1 MAIRGQHTIVAC
13 AVTCAVVAMCAVATP
28 RRGIAEP
35 PGLRSENGGIGRYSV
50 ELGLPARERVLQA
63 GLQEASLS
71 TAVPGERHQSSPED
85 FKGPI
90 PNDSLAGVA
99 SAISTSLSHWEYES
113 GLVGLPSLISRPS
126 WVEVAQEIDLM
137 DPEASVSNATP
148 SAEFLALASPLR
160 LSKSAQADRQEGV
173 AEGEPTVER
182 LPLSFDR
189 TIADPVPVA
198 TDGLSTEVPPIEISP
213 AVEQRPRIIFQPA
226 VPAKD
231 ATGQMILRPSV
242 RLADPV
248 RTEVLPT
255 PMQTVDVPMTEYNL
269 WGNGRIRL
277 AAESELQ
284 SVLVDESEAS
294 TWATR
299 GGERRVDD
307 LAERFWKRSTR
318 WAPSLISGIAD
329 SFERHAIYDVGVG
342 RERLPF
348 ALFEMDS
355 TQPLNNFRIRF
366 DAAYNM
372 QTPDR
377 AEFFWSKLGGR
388 GPALSTPVESSIDY
402 QDIRCRFEMGGD
414 RFSTATEIPL
424 RFLRPSILGN
434 TGGIGDIVLTAK
446 TLLID
451 GDRIQLSQ
459 VLRTELNNGS
469 VASGRGNGNV
479 SLEPGVVGRYEWNDD
494 TMIHSELKIWV
505 PLGGD
510 INHSGEVLRYG
521 VGFAHVLYET
531 NTFAMI
537 PTMEFVSWSVLSG
550 QKTVGGTMP
559 ETIRVDGD
567 NILNIY
573 PGMRFVRD
581 GGGDLGLFELGFGGG
596 LSVTSNHWYQGL
608 LRLDLRWS
616 F

>member
-1 MAIRGQHTIVAC
+1 VAIRGQHTIVAC
-13 AVTCAVVAMCAVATP
+13 AVLAICAVATP
-28 RRGIAEP
+28 ARVVAEP
-35 PGLRSENGGIGRYSV
+35 HDLRSKKGSVGWHSVGLSLTALEGIS
-50 ELGLPARERVLQA
+50 PA
-63 GLQEASLS
+63 GLQEVSLS
-71 TAVPGERHQSSPED
+71 TAVPGERHQSSSED
-85 FKGPI
+85 FKGLVQD
-90 PNDSLAGVA
+90 DSLAGGA
-99 SAISTSLSHWEYES
+99 FAISAGLSHWEYES
-113 GLVGLPSLISRPS
+113 GLAGLPSLICRTS
-126 WVEVAQEIDLM
+126 WVEVAQQIDLI
-137 DPEASVSNATP
+137 VSESAESKATP
-148 SAEFLALASPLR
+148 PAEFVAIASPL
-160 LSKSAQADRQEGV
+160 LFSESEQTDHPEGV
-173 AEGEPTVER
+173 PVAEPTVEQV
-182 LPLSFDR
+182 PLSLDR
-189 TIADPVPVA
+189 SIADSVSVA
-198 TDGLSTEVPPIEISP
+198 TEDISTEIPPIELSP

-231 ATGQMILRPSV
+231 AAGQMILRPHV
-242 RLADPV
+242 QLADPA

-255 PMQTVDVPMTEYNL
+255 PMQAIDVPVNEPSLSSL

-277 AAESELQ
+277 ADQSEMQ

-294 TWATR
+294 TWSTS
-299 GGERRVDD
+299 GGERRVDG
-307 LAERFWKRSTR
+307 LAERFWRRSTQ
-318 WAPSLISGIAD
+318 WPQSLMSGIAD
-329 SFERHAIYDVGVG
+329 SLDRNAIYDVGVG

-377 AEFFWSKLGGR
+377 AEYFWSKMGGN
-388 GPALSTPVESSIDY
+388 GPALSTPVESSVDY
-402 QDIRCRFEMGGD
+402 QDIRFQLEMGGD
-414 RFSTATEIPL
+414 RFSMATEIPL

-459 VLRTELNNGS
+459 VLRTDLNNGS
-469 VASGRGNGNV
+469 FASGRGNGNV

-494 TMIHSELKIWV
+494 TMIHSELKLWV

-510 INHSGEVLRYG
+510 PLHSGEVLRFG
-521 VGFAHVLYET
+521 VGFAHVLYDT

-537 PTMEFVSWSVLSG
+537 PTLEFVSWSVLSG
-550 QKTVGGTMP
+550 RKTVGDIVP

-573 PGMRFVRD
+573 PGVRFVRD